1 MDAAVILI
9 VDDVP
14 ENLRL
19 LSAILKAAGYRVRLV
34 ASGEVAMESVR
45 QTPPDLILLD
55 IRLPGADGF
64 AVCRQL
70 KQLDGVRDIPVIFIS
85 AMEGTEEKLKAFQAG
100 GVDYVTKP
108 FQAEEVLARV
118 QTHLEIRRQ
127 KIQIE
132 VNLRQLEKLERMR
145 DDLTHMIVH
154 DLRSPIMAVD
164 GYHEMLQRAEG
175 ANFSPKGVRHLG
187 AARAGIARLIRMTN
201 EMLLVSKLE
210 AVKMPLQL
218 AVFDLTA
225 LIREVADE
233 HRLMGGRKTIEFL
246 PPPGAQEIQAD
257 REIIRRV
264 LQNLLGNALDFS
276 PEAGVVR
283 LSTTGVART
292 VRVNVAD
299 EGPGLGANAPAD
311 IFNKFGATSE
321 NSRRPGIGLGLAF
334 CKLAVEAHGGC
345 IGVDSQLGKGSVFW
359 FSLNRAPTDLPAAAE

>member
-1 MDAAVILI
+1 
-9 VDDVP
+9 
-14 ENLRL
+14 
-19 LSAILKAAGYRVRLV
+19 
-34 ASGEVAMESVR
+34 
-45 QTPPDLILLD
+45 
-55 IRLPGADGF
+55 
-64 AVCRQL
+64 
-70 KQLDGVRDIPVIFIS
+70 
-85 AMEGTEEKLKAFQAG
+85 
-100 GVDYVTKP
+100 
-108 FQAEEVLARV
+108 
-118 QTHLEIRRQ
+118 
-127 KIQIE
+127 
-132 VNLRQLEKLERMR
+132 
-145 DDLTHMIVH
+145 
-154 DLRSPIMAVD
+154 
-164 GYHEMLQRAEG
+164 
-175 ANFSPKGVRHLG
+175 
-187 AARAGIARLIRMTN
+187 
-201 EMLLVSKLE
+201 
-210 AVKMPLQL
+210 MPLQL

-233 HRLMGGRKTIEFL
+233 HRLMVGRKTIEFL